1 MMIPVKIA
9 KIQSLHNNRAIS
21 VVLSDEREERAIAFR
36 YQNTQESM
44 EMRTASSGS
53 PSTITKRLLTL
64 DTVVI
69 LLQAL
74 GGNVEK
80 MEIVTVQEDL
90 AYARLHIRERD
101 NVLTIVNAWLHD
113 ALPLAIRLATPLAI
127 SNELWQCRSLPLTEL
142 GTSREQQLAA
152 MLDRAYISGIL
163 NTQLPLTDR
172 QPRNFDFSD
181 NLTGWRTT
189 GSLPS
194 EKLLYNVQLDSQ
206 VTYQGRPT
214 LHVTLQ
220 DEAVSYQQRLRSA
233 NSMTLRHEGFAA
245 DAYRGQ
251 RLRLITYCR
260 ANELTE
266 GHFTLTVYGP
276 RLQSHSEAHKQLIT
290 QSILLLDDT
299 VDWQRQELVVDV
311 PQDASKIE
319 FMLEIQEKG
328 SLWLSAI
335 QLEPVDQSVPLTLF
349 YHEPRLAELQN
360 LDFRQGLDGWFFKS
374 RFCSGNTP
382 QDYAYGT
389 ESVDETASARCIS
402 IKAIRE
408 EPRGPMRLQQSIEPD
423 NYPGK
428 RVRLR
433 GSLKGSGLVE
443 PASLYMR
450 KGAIQGYVEHCIVG
464 TQDWTPCEM
473 TTFLQDLPQEGS
485 YQLEIGLLLNG
496 KGQVWLKDLAF
507 EVVE

>member
-1 MMIPVKIA
+1 MIPVKIA
-9 KIQSLHNNRAIS
+9 KIQSLHNNRSIS

-36 YQNTQESM
+36 YHNTQEWM
-44 EMRTASSGS
+44 EMRNARSGS
-53 PSTITKRLLTL
+53 TSVIPKKQLTL
-64 DTVVI
+64 DTMVA

-80 MEIVTVQEDL
+80 MEIITVQEDL
-90 AYARLHIRERD
+90 AYAQLHIRGRD

-113 ALPLAIRLATPLAI
+113 ALPLAMRLAMPLAI
-127 SNELWQCRSLPLTEL
+127 SNELWQRRSLPLTDL
-142 GTSREQQLAA
+142 GTNREQQLEAL
-152 MLDRAYISGIL
+152 LDRSYISGIL

-181 NLTGWRTT
+181 NLTGWQIT
-189 GSLPS
+189 GSLPG
-194 EKLLYNVQLDSQ
+194 EKLLYDVQLDSQ
-206 VTYQGRPT
+206 VTYQGCST

-220 DEAVSYQQRLRSA
+220 DEAAPYQQRLLHA

-260 ANELTE
+260 ASELTE
-266 GHFTLTVYGP
+266 GHFTLTISGP
-276 RLQSHSEAHKQLIT
+276 RLWPHSEAHKQLIA
-290 QSILLLDDT
+290 QSILSLDDT

-335 QLEPVDQSVPLTLF
+335 QLELVDQSVPLTLF
-349 YHEPRLAELQN
+349 YHQPRLAELQN
-360 LDFRQGLDGWFFKS
+360 LDFRQGLDGWFFQS
-374 RFCSGNTP
+374 RFCHGNTP
-382 QDYAYGT
+382 QDYAYGI
-389 ESVDETASARCIS
+389 ESVDETASAHCMY

-408 EPRGPMRLQQSIEPD
+408 EPRSPLRLQQSIELD
-423 NYPGK
+423 SYFGK

-473 TTFLQDLPQEGS
+473 TTFLQEGS

>member
-1 MMIPVKIA
+1 MIPVKIA

-36 YQNTQESM
+36 YQNTQEWM
-44 EMRTASSGS
+44 EMRAARSGS
-53 PSTITKRLLTL
+53 TSMIPKKQLTL
-64 DTVVI
+64 DTMVV

-90 AYARLHIRERD
+90 AYAQLHIRGRD

-127 SNELWQCRSLPLTEL
+127 SNDLWQPRSLPLIEL

-152 MLDRAYISGIL
+152 MVDRASISGIL

-172 QPRNFDFSD
+172 QPRNFDFRD
-181 NLTGWRTT
+181 NLTGWRTS
-189 GSLPS
+189 GSSAS
-194 EKLLYNVQLDSQ
+194 EKLLYDVHLDSQ
-206 VTYQGRPT
+206 VPYQGRPA

-220 DEAVSYQQRLRSA
+220 DEAVPYQQRLRHA

-251 RLRLITYCR
+251 RQRLITYCR
-260 ANELTE
+260 ASELTE
-266 GHFTLTVYGP
+266 GYFTLTVYGP
-276 RLQSHSEAHKQLIT
+276 RLRPHSEAHKQLIT
-290 QSILLLDDT
+290 QSILSLDDT
-299 VDWQRQELVVDV
+299 ADWQRQELVVDV

-349 YHEPRLAELQN
+349 YHQPRLAELQN
-360 LDFRQGLDGWFFKS
+360 LDFRQGLDGWFFTS
-374 RFCSGNTP
+374 RFGSGNMP

-389 ESVDETASARCIS
+389 KPVDETEGTRCMY
-402 IKAIRE
+402 IKAIKE
-408 EPRGPMRLQQSIEPD
+408 EPRSPLLLQQSIEAD
-423 NYPGK
+423 NYLGK

-443 PASLYMR
+443 PACLYMR

-473 TTFLQDLPQEGS
+473 TTFLHDEVA